1 MKYLRLLLEVRL
13 QEDLVGFFL
22 GFSENDC
29 STVASTVEVDDV
41 SDDGVSM
48 IVGAV
53 EGEVLDSLGGPDFG
67 IFDEV
72 DELSVG

>member
-1 MKYLRLLLEVRL
+1 MEHLCLLLEVRL
-13 QEDLVGFFL
+13 QEDFVGFFL

-29 STVASTVEVDDV
+29 STVASTVEIDDV

-48 IVGAV
+48 VIGAV